1 MSRLHITLAMIL
13 LAAPATVV
21 WAQSPSAPAP
31 ENRMNTA
38 ALLNAQLAIAYLKQG
53 DVGLAQKKI
62 DKALGQNA
70 HESLVQL
77 GAGLVYERLEQT
89 DKAGRF
95 YETALR
101 LDPHNPDM
109 QNTYGGFQCRHGHA
123 AEGQKLF
130 EQAAKNP
137 AFQTPEV
144 AYTNAGVCAR
154 DAKDLPRAEAFFR
167 QALLMKADFPDALLQ
182 LADVTFTRGQGLQAR
197 ALVERYLRA
206 SPATPE
212 TLLLAWRI
220 ERSLGDVA
228 MAAKYEAQLRHDFP
242 ESNSAREL
250 INGASTP

>member
-1 MSRLHITLAMIL
+1 MNRLTIMVAVMLMT
-13 LAAPATVV
+13 APAASV

-31 ENRMNTA
+31 ADRMNTA

-62 DKALGQNA
+62 DKALTQNA

-89 DKAGRF
+89 DKAGRY
-95 YETALR
+95 YETALK

-123 AEGQKLF
+123 VEGQKLF

-154 DAKDLPRAEAFFR
+154 GANDLPRAEAFFR
-167 QALLMKADFPDALLQ
+167 QALLMKADFPDALVQ
-182 LADVTFTRGQGLQAR
+182 LADVTFTRGQGLAAR
-197 ALVERYLRA
+197 ALIERYLRA

-212 TLLLAWRI
+212 TLLLASRV
-220 ERSLGDVA
+220 ERSLADTA
-228 MAAKYEAQLRHDFP
+228 AAAKYEAQLRHDFP
-242 ESNSAREL
+242 ESNSVREL
-250 INGASTP
+250 TNSAPVP